1 MEHTMPFSFDSYLG
15 IHEPALHIR
24 AKRAQVLASN
34 LANVDT
40 PNYKA
45 RDINFNDAL
54 TAATSDHS
62 AGMLRG
68 THANHIQPESFISG
82 YELQYRIPYQPSLD
96 GNTVEHQVEMAAY
109 SDNAMRYLANLRII
123 SGKFNTLRT
132 AIKGQ

>member
-1 MEHTMPFSFDSYLG
+1 MPFSFDSYLG
-15 IHEPALHIR
+15 VHEPALHLR
-24 AKRAQVLASN
+24 AKRAHVLASN

-40 PNYKA
+40 PNFKA
-45 RDINFNDAL
+45 RDVDFQSAL
-54 TAATSDHS
+54 KAVRSGQT

-68 THANHIQPESFISG
+68 THANHIQPKTFISG
-82 YELQYRIPYQPSLD
+82 YELQYRNPYQSSLD

-109 SDNAMRYLANLRII
+109 SDNAMRYLANLRFL

>member
-1 MEHTMPFSFDSYLG
+1 MPFSLDSYLG
-15 IHEPALHIR
+15 IHEPALHLR

-40 PNYKA
+40 PHFKA

-54 TAATSDHS
+54 NAVTSGNSTGMVRATH
-62 AGMLRG
+62 M
-68 THANHIQPESFISG
+68 NHIQPESFISG
-82 YELQYRIPYQPSLD
+82 YELQYRTPYQASLD

-109 SDNAMRYLANLRII
+109 SDNAMRYLANLRIL

>member
-1 MEHTMPFSFDSYLG
+1 MPFNFDSYLG
-15 IHEPALHIR
+15 VHESALHIR
-24 AKRAQVLASN
+24 AKRAHVLASN

-40 PNYKA
+40 PNFKA
-45 RDINFNDAL
+45 RDVNFNDAL
-54 TAATSDHS
+54 NTVMSGQT
-62 AGMLRG
+62 AGMPRA
-68 THANHIQPESFISG
+68 THMNHIQPESFISG
-82 YELQYRIPYQPSLD
+82 YELQYRTPHQSSLD